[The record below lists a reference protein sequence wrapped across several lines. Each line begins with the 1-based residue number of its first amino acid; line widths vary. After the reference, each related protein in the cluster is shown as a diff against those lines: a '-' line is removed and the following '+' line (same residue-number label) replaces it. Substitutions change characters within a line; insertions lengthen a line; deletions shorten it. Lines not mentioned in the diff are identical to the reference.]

1 MSNPLKNW
9 DFLFRFLDS
18 LSSFFYGAGMAFF
31 VMLFFVSNSREFSG
45 QPVFAEI
52 FIKL

>member
-31 VMLFFVSNSREFSG
+31 VMLFFVSSSREFSG
-45 QPVFAEI
+45 QQ
-52 FIKL
+52 